1 MGALILILLDIQ
13 ATQTQVRR
21 RPVKLAGMISSI
33 SPRAAGSKILRFY
46 RSERM
51 LHWAITI
58 PFLVCY
64 ATALI
69 LVTVYNPAPHR
80 PLRALFSWLHRA
92 SGIAL
97 AVLPALA
104 AIENRREFRI
114 HCYNIKEAWVWGRD
128 DFKWLFL
135 MPLAAL
141 SSRFKLPEQ
150 GKFNAAEKLNFM
162 VLMGTYP
169 LYIATGLLIWMKTF
183 TLAAWALHLLMAAI
197 ATPLILGHM
206 YMAMIDRGGRPGLQG
221 MISGYVEREW
231 ARHHYPRWFREFHE
245 PEEARIDSSDDHDV
259 DFAGAVDAAD
269 QDLLDVRRAAGSGDQ
284 HHGTGSPGGIRHQ
297 GE

>member
-1 MGALILILLDIQ
+1 VGKNYTPPEPAGVTILILLDLK
-13 ATQTQVRR
+13 TTPTQVRQAPQKHPTAIAR
-21 RPVKLAGMISSI
+21 VAVHRPV
-33 SPRAAGSKILRFY
+33 AGSKILRFY

-64 ATALI
+64 ATALV

-80 PLRALFSWLHRA
+80 PLRLLFSWAHRA

-97 AVLPALA
+97 AVLPLLA
-104 AIENRREFRI
+104 ALGNRREYRI
-114 HCYNIKEAWVWGRD
+114 HCYNVKEAWVWGRD

-141 SSRFKLPEQ
+141 SGKFKLPEQ
-150 GKFNAAEKLNFM
+150 GKFNAAEKVNFM

-169 LYIATGLLIWMKTF
+169 LYITTGLLIWLKTF

-206 YMAMIDRGGRPGLQG
+206 YMAMIDRGGRPGLTG
-221 MISGYVEREW
+221 MISGYVDREW
-231 ARHHYPRWFREFHE
+231 AKHHYPRWYREFHE
-245 PEEARIDSSDDHDV
+245 PEEDPA
-259 DFAGAVDAAD
+259 
-269 QDLLDVRRAAGSGDQ
+269 
-284 HHGTGSPGGIRHQ
+284 
-297 GE
+297 E